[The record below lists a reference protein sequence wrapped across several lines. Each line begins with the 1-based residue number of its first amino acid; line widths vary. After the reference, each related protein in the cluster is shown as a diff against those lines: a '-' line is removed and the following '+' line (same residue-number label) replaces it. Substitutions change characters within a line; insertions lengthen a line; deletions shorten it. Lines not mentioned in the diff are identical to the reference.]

1 MLAIRHPYATLRL
14 FQQSF
19 IIHKPFPA
27 WVNATY
33 ASIFFSC
40 CHTNWNA
47 ASFFFLFKRLVH
59 TNYNST
65 LSFQNVQKISLSK
78 FLWWFKLVVR
88 ERDGNGKLQRSWTE
102 QLKPL
107 GNQEKPSVEGLNV
120 INQSHEHHK
129 QNSVHL
135 HCGGRNLRGR
145 DLTTLNCLQ

>member
-1 MLAIRHPYATLRL
+1 MLAIRHPNATLRL

-47 ASFFFLFKRLVH
+47 AFFLFKRLVH